1 MPNSNNLNLMQMLYS
16 FNLCLKIQDIYS
28 SIFVKYL
35 VKFSAKLYQ
44 PPVIIV
50 ISEENVIKIGDV
62 GRGAVDVVG
71 LVARGFG
78 EDGHGTDRGGE
89 VGHAAGDGGEVGVGG
104 AGGGKVGDGCGRD
117 LGYVDTGT

>member
-1 MPNSNNLNLMQMLYS
+1 MLIKGI
-16 FNLCLKIQDIYS
+16 NS
-28 SIFVKYL
+28 SIFVANL
-35 VKFSAKLYQ
+35 VKFSAKLYK

-117 LGYVDTGT
+117 LGYVDIYWHLKNVQDSRHNQVRGI